1 MEIRL
6 GTVIQSDNGYM
17 TNLADSITEKELI
30 AIQTHIA
37 EIHNFENTKRLLD
50 IVFLNSKEFVSISK
64 DSLLDMINNS
74 LSVGGD
80 KEEYYKQHL
89 DFNRM
94 FLNYLSS
101 IRTFIDHNETS
112 IKRKFGR
119 NSIEAKELKKIMS
132 NIYDKYFSYRFLYK
146 LRNYSQHCGLPIED
160 IEVSA
165 TKQEDGTFKGE
176 GKIEFSGKEL
186 LENYKKWG
194 TVKSDLEK
202 WTSFSVY
209 PVMKEM
215 ETALNELWISLIYFY
230 STNID
235 NAINFINEK
244 AEHLRSN
251 ESIVC
256 VFTDLVND
264 ENGRLKYFKTLQ
276 IPFDVI
282 DLIKINN
289 FN

>member
-215 ETALNELWISLIYFY
+215 ETALNELWISLINFY